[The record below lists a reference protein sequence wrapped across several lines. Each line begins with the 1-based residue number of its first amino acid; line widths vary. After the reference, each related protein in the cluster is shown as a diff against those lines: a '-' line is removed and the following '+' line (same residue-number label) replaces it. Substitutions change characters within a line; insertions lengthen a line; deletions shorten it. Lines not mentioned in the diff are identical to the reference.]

1 MPDQREMAIFSISQT
16 ACKKAVPIHFQGC
29 ADKYLINRE
38 IFTMV
43 FMNLVF
49 SPLWQKEKFESHLEA
64 EGETST
70 HILPLRLGRSFLS
83 PSKNS

>member
-1 MPDQREMAIFSISQT
+1 
-16 ACKKAVPIHFQGC
+16 
-29 ADKYLINRE
+29 
-38 IFTMV
+38 MV